1 MATSHLAIM
10 ALADSEIT
18 GTDIDQILSRN
29 RVGIVKSYI
38 YPRALQVLLDGYP
51 DSIDSGASSEL
62 SLLKML
68 TVSRF
73 QLAITDPTVLQYLA
87 EKDGTAEIQVV
98 KMLQEAPLVL
108 SMHDTSENQAY
119 IALIKRLLQARD
131 GQRLDT
137 VTCTDVQ

>member
-1 MATSHLAIM
+1 M